1 MTDKVQHLRE
11 FINKQLAVWKV
22 PGASVT
28 IVQGGEVL
36 LVEGFGQ
43 RDRENALPVTDQ
55 TLFAIGSA
63 TKAFTTLALAMLVEE
78 GKLDWDKPIRQFM
91 PEFRLHDASASERA
105 TPRDLVSHRIG
116 LPRHDLVWYSG
127 NLPRKEL
134 VARLRYLEPNKDL
147 REEFQYQN
155 MMYMTAGYLVETL
168 TGQTWEAFIQERI
181 FKPLG
186 MDHSNFSVDVSQKSA
201 DAALPYQ
208 EKKGV
213 VTRMEFHNIDNVGP
227 AGSINSTAR
236 DMLAWLRLQLT
247 GKVDGKPL
255 VSPGSLSQMH
265 SPQTIIHSDLRWK
278 ELLYPSYGLGWFI
291 EPYRGY
297 AQIQHGGNID
307 GFSAVVAMLPQE
319 QIGVVAL
326 ANLNGSPLPGLIAF
340 HAFDT
345 LLGLDPMPWS
355 ERFMKDHLE
364 VVAAMDKGKA
374 VEAEARKPGHPP
386 AHTLDEYTGEYEHP
400 GYGVIRVEKEG
411 DGLKAVYNDLT
422 FKVEPFHYDIFEFE
436 YKPLDIRVMATFT
449 TDPKGNISELS
460 APLEPFVSDI
470 IFTRRADSRMKNK
483 AFLETLTGAYELMG
497 MDLLITMKGDDQ
509 ITATLPGQPA
519 IELLPYEG
527 LTFNFKALAGV
538 SITFKQDEHGRI
550 TAVDLAQPGAVF
562 TAKKK

>member
-1 MTDKVQHLRE
+1 MTDKIQHLRD
-11 FINKQLAVWKV
+11 FINEQLAVWKV
-22 PGASVT
+22 PGVGVAL
-28 IVQGGEVL
+28 IQGSDVL
-36 LVEGFGQ
+36 LCEGFGQ
-43 RDRENALPVTDQ
+43 RDIENDLPVTDK

-63 TKAFTTLALAMLVEE
+63 TKAFTSMALAMLVEE

-91 PEFRLHDASASERA
+91 PEFRLYDATTSDRA

-127 NLPRKEL
+127 NMPRKEL
-134 VARLRYLEPNKDL
+134 VARLRFLEPNKDL

-168 TGQTWEAFIQERI
+168 TGQTWEEFVRRRI
-181 FKPLG
+181 FEPLG
-186 MDHSNFSVDVSQKSA
+186 MANSNFSVDASQKSV

-213 VTRMEFHNIDNVGP
+213 VSRMDFHNIDNVGP
-227 AGSINSTAR
+227 AGSINSTAN

-247 GKVDGKPL
+247 GTANGQPL
-255 VSPGSLSQMH
+255 VSPGSLNQMH

-307 GFSAVVAMLPQE
+307 GFSALVAMLPTE
-319 QIGVVAL
+319 GIGVVAL
-326 ANLNGSPLPGLIAF
+326 TNLNGNPLPGLIAY
-340 HAFDT
+340 HAFDI
-345 LLGLDPMPWS
+345 LLGLEPVSWS

-374 VEAEARKPGHPP
+374 VEAEERIPGRSPSH
-386 AHTLDEYTGEYEHP
+386 ALDDYTGEYEHP
-400 GYGVIRVEKEG
+400 GYGVIRMEKEG
-411 DGLKAVYNDLT
+411 EGLKAVYNNLT
-422 FKVEPFHYDIFEFE
+422 FSVQPYHYDIFEFE
-436 YKPLDIRVMATFT
+436 YKPLDMRILATFY
-449 TDPKGNISELS
+449 TDPKGNIHKLS
-460 APLEPFVSDI
+460 APLEPFVPDI

-483 AFLETLTGAYELMG
+483 AFLETLTGAYDLMG
-497 MDLLITMKGDDQ
+497 MVLLITLKGDDQ
-509 ITATLPGQPA
+509 ITATMPGQTA
-519 IELLPYEG
+519 IELVPYQG
-527 LTFNFKALAGV
+527 LTFNLKALAGA
-538 SITFKQDEHGRI
+538 SITFKQDEHGRV
-550 TAVDLAQPGAVF
+550 TGADLAQPGAVF